1 MGQNQDKSNLGR
13 EKSRLLSELQ
23 TSLAGEGPGI
33 LAIFFVYGHV
43 CVKSKNEMDM
53 DRAFSLNLSRK
64 NLHYA

>member
-1 MGQNQDKSNLGR
+1 MRQNQDKSNLGR

-43 CVKSKNEMDM
+43 CVKS
-53 DRAFSLNLSRK
+53 
-64 NLHYA
+64 